1 MQCPVTVAVVCA
13 TRLECCSA
21 LGCKACEPHPPC
33 ALPQASGMFWNCFK
47 QQAPERTVTTQETL
61 EYLFSCTTFFDK
73 YRETRNCLV
82 SQQPALPVHT
92 HSHTLLIPCPLL
104 FYAEP

>member
-1 MQCPVTVAVVCA
+1 
-13 TRLECCSA
+13 
-21 LGCKACEPHPPC
+21 
-33 ALPQASGMFWNCFK
+33 MFWNCFK

-82 SQQPALPVHT
+82 SQQPALPERAHVA
-92 HSHTLLIPCPLL
+92 HSPYILSTAD
-104 FYAEP
+104 YAES